1 MRAPS
6 LLLGALA
13 LAGGASCSALHRF
26 HDSAPGLADGA
37 WRLGGFAGGLGESS
51 EVNSADDES
60 SSLGLDLGKVIG
72 DSGEFGLRVASTDFD
87 VSGAD
92 VVVGGPYLRW
102 YFPGVLSLRPLVEA
116 SGGIAGIDYG
126 PGDDTGWS
134 LSAGAGAMLVLAR
147 RVALEAVV
155 RQSYG
160 DFETG
165 DDTSVTEL
173 AAGVSI
179 FW

>member
-1 MRAPS
+1 MRAAS
-6 LLLGALA
+6 LLLGVLA
-13 LAGGASCSALHRF
+13 FAGGASCATVQRF
-26 HDSAPGLADGA
+26 AEPGPDLADGA
-37 WRLGGFAGGLGESS
+37 WRLGGFVGGLGESS
-51 EVNSADDES
+51 EVNEVDDES

-72 DSGEFGLRVASTDFD
+72 DHGEFGVRVSSHEFD
-87 VSGAD
+87 ISGAD

-102 YFPGVLSLRPLVEA
+102 YCPAVLGLRPLIEIA
-116 SGGIAGIDYG
+116 GGIAGIDFG
-126 PGDDTGWS
+126 PGDDSGWS
-134 LSAGAGAMLVLAR
+134 VSAGAGAMFVLHR
-147 RVALEAVV
+147 RLALEAVV

-165 DDTSVTEL
+165 DDTSVIEL